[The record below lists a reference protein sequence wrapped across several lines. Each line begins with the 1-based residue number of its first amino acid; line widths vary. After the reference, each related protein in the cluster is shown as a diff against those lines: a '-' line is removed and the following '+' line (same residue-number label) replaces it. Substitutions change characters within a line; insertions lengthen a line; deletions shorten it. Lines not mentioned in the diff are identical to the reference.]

1 MDVLTKAYA
10 IGTHRLISPEQTL
23 ANIQPYLPAA
33 GITRCADITGLDR
46 IGIPV
51 YCSIKPGGRLVQIHN
66 GKGLSQMAAKVSALM
81 EGIEVFHAENPY
93 CNFDRRSFNDIN
105 ASDISIISP
114 DILPLYLSH
123 NFFSKDLIIDWIKAE
138 NLQKDESVLLPASAV
153 YLRSP
158 SLYGFSSNGLASGNH
173 IVEATLHGLYELI
186 ERDAIAG
193 VSINGKIDLKNCQ
206 IIDLNTVDDELI
218 CSLIDRIKSAN
229 FKLVLI
235 WLKSCISVNTF
246 WAIILDK
253 NPLTPA
259 IMVNFGYGT
268 HLSVSVAAARAITE
282 AAQSRLTFIYGVSE
296 ELAEPLP
303 RDRSQTYYKIYAYF
317 DRLQATAPWQNF
329 SSLAGNNLSEDYDY
343 ILRCLWKNGYENIF
357 RVDLTR
363 PTFNIPVVK
372 VLVPGLRYN
381 PLITG

>member
-23 ANIQPYLPAA
+23 ANIHPYLPAA

-46 IGIPV
+46 ISIPV

-81 EGIEVFHAENPY
+81 EAIEVFHAENPY
-93 CNFDRRSFNDIN
+93 CNFYSSSFNDIN
-105 ASDISIISP
+105 ASDLSIISP

-138 NLQKDESVLLPASAV
+138 NLQKNESVLLPASAV

-186 ERDAIAG
+186 ERDAIAR
-193 VSINGKIDLKNCQ
+193 VSINGKIDLKSCQ
-206 IIDLNTVDDELI
+206 IIDLNTVNDELI

-343 ILRCLWKNGYENIF
+343 ILRSLWESGYENIF
-357 RVDLTR
+357 RVNLTR

-381 PLITG
+381 PSITG